1 MRDSNAT
8 NEERLSVM
16 EFTNKAEP
24 YLQGMIFVAGVDYV
38 RSELEYQMGNFEKAN
53 EYINKSLSLWS
64 YRKLYKEQKNKI
76 VKALGE

>member
-1 MRDSNAT
+1 
-8 NEERLSVM
+8 
-16 EFTNKAEP
+16 
-24 YLQGMIFVAGVDYV
+24 MIFVAGVDYV